1 MADGPY
7 KLPEGWRWVR
17 LGEVCQINPRR
28 PRLVRDGGAPTSFVP
43 MNAVDEFLGKIGEMQ
58 VRPFAGVRKG
68 YTYFEEG
75 DVLFAKIT
83 PCMEN
88 GKAAIAKGLIDGIGF
103 GSTEFHVL
111 RPSPEVV
118 AEWVWYFVRREVF
131 RNKAKES
138 FRGGVGQQR
147 VPQDFLESQLLPLP
161 PLDEQRRIV
170 AKVEALMERVR
181 EARRLRAE
189 AKKDAE
195 RLMQAALAE
204 VFYHP
209 GQVLPTSWRWVR
221 LGDIFHIQQ
230 GASMSPKRRKG
241 VNPKPFLRTKNVRW
255 GYVEMS
261 DVDEMDFTDEEISK
275 LVLKRGDLLVCEGG
289 DVGRTAIWQEELPL
303 CLYQNHIH
311 RLRAIIQ
318 VEPKF
323 YMYWMQTAYQVLYV
337 YGGEESRTAIPNLS
351 SRRLQQFIAPLPPLE
366 EQRRIVA
373 YLDQVHQQVT
383 ALKQAQAET
392 EVELKRLEQAILDR
406 AFRGELQ

>member
-1 MADGPY
+1 
-7 KLPEGWRWVR
+7 
-17 LGEVCQINPRR
+17 
-28 PRLVRDGGAPTSFVP
+28 

-58 VRPFAGVRKG
+58 VRPFAEVRKG

-131 RNKAKES
+131 RNRAKES

-161 PLDEQRRIV
+161 PLEEQRRIV
-170 AKVEALMERVR
+170 AKVEALMARVQ

-189 AKKDAE
+189 AEKDAE

-204 VFYHP
+204 VFPCP
-209 GQVLPTSWRWVR
+209 GAALPQGWRWAR
-221 LGDIFHIQQ
+221 LGEVCEIWDNLRRPVKKKLRNPGEIPYCGANGVIDYVSGYTHEGEFVLLAEDGGFYGPGDRTAYLMRGRFWANNHVHIVR
-230 GASMSPKRRKG
+230 G
-241 VNPKPFLRTKNVRW
+241 KP
-255 GYVEMS
+255 
-261 DVDEMDFTDEEISK
+261 
-275 LVLKRGDLLVCEGG
+275 DLL
-289 DVGRTAIWQEELPL
+289 TNTFL
-303 CLYQNHIH
+303 LYWLIATDLHPYLTGAT
-311 RLRAIIQ
+311 R
-318 VEPKF
+318 PKLTQSA
-323 YMYWMQTAYQVLYV
+323 M
-337 YGGEESRTAIPNLS
+337 RNL
-351 SRRLQQFIAPLPPLE
+351 LIPLPPLE

-373 YLDQVHQQVT
+373 YLDQVQQQVT
-383 ALKQAQAET
+383 ALKHVQTET
-392 EVELKRLEQAILDR
+392 EAELKRLEQAILDR
-406 AFRGELQ
+406 AFGGELQ